1 MRELRLCFLLFLT
14 ILLSVQSYPQSPS
27 SSAAAG
33 LAAGAALT
41 AGAAQSSTSSSSAG
55 GNGAPIEMNI
65 MVYGG
70 LKQTALKIAAD
81 VDSVAKPVAD
91 ASWQPV
97 ASEMGSDKPCNAALT
112 RQVLLED
119 NMSAAQLSTYAT
131 FMAYQQSIASSL
143 DGSHRAI
150 LHDIGEIK
158 RIIKEREELKK
169 QKAEAAAKAKLKPGK
184 NSQPALEI
192 GPYGEVISP
201 DAFTATPPV
210 ANSGSPSASTTPPMA
225 LTYLGDITTALGGA
239 KSGISY
245 SASSIQPTT
254 QALTTELGKDL
265 CNRGIALYSSTS
277 PINVDAAVSKIT
289 GKVMD
294 LASANATIQ
303 ASPYTTPPAAAEDDK
318 PAIQQLSSDITSK
331 VSSSN
336 QMMNSFQSWLASS
349 DGSGNL
355 ILTDVIRG
363 MTLQDALGTGIL
375 ALQFTIDAAGGN
387 TRTNSFFLLNLFYT
401 PKPSF
406 NGGVVVTYELRNE
419 QNRFIAGDT
428 LKVLY
433 DYSKWR
439 PKCFLMKANDEVNDT
454 SLSTGRVKDPQR
466 TGGSFVCEA
475 K

>member
-1 MRELRLCFLLFLT
+1 
-14 ILLSVQSYPQSPS
+14 
-27 SSAAAG
+27 
-33 LAAGAALT
+33 
-41 AGAAQSSTSSSSAG
+41 
-55 GNGAPIEMNI
+55 
-65 MVYGG
+65 
-70 LKQTALKIAAD
+70 
-81 VDSVAKPVAD
+81 
-91 ASWQPV
+91 
-97 ASEMGSDKPCNAALT
+97 
-112 RQVLLED
+112 
-119 NMSAAQLSTYAT
+119 
-131 FMAYQQSIASSL
+131 
-143 DGSHRAI
+143 
-150 LHDIGEIK
+150 
-158 RIIKEREELKK
+158 
-169 QKAEAAAKAKLKPGK
+169 
-184 NSQPALEI
+184 
-192 GPYGEVISP
+192 
-201 DAFTATPPV
+201 
-210 ANSGSPSASTTPPMA
+210 MA

-245 SASSIQPTT
+245 SASSIQPTTT

-355 ILTDVIRG
+355 TLTDVIRG

-406 NGGVVVTYELRNE
+406 NGGIVVTYELRNE

-439 PKCFLMKANDEVNDT
+439 PKCFL
-454 SLSTGRVKDPQR
+454 
-466 TGGSFVCEA
+466 
-475 K
+475 